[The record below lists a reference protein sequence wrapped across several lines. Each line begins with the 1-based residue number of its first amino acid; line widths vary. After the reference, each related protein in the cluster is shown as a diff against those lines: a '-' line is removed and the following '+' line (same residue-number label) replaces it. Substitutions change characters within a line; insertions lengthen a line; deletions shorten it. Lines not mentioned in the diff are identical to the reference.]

1 MEDKKNLKS
10 NRIPSWQL
18 AEPSTGPSDQPQDSP
33 ESPLQTPSQSRDLL
47 IRQAA
52 TFLLDE
58 NVREAPLERKRSFLQ
73 SKGLSIDEIER
84 LLQTPASERPSHATA
99 ESKNQIPEVKSI
111 RM

>member
-18 AEPSTGPSDQPQDSP
+18 AEPSTGPRDQPQDSH
-33 ESPLQTPSQSRDLL
+33 ESPLQSSSHSRDLL
-47 IRQAA
+47 TRQAA

-58 NVREAPLERKRSFLQ
+58 NVREAPLERKRSFLH
-73 SKGLSIDEIER
+73 SKGLSVDEIER
-84 LLQTPASERPSHATA
+84 LLQAPASERPSHTTT
-99 ESKNQIPEVKSI
+99 ESKNQIPEVKSK